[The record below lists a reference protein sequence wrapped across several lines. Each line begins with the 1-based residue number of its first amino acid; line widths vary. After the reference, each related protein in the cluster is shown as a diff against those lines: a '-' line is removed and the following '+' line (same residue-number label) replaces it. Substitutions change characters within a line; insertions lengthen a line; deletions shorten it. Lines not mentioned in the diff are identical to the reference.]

1 MSNITVEEALEFV
14 PPESRALLKGILA
27 RLGKPTTIPARE
39 MIVNC
44 LGDNTLTTDE
54 NLAVISLQFI
64 NRNKF
69 APKMNRL
76 ERCEV
81 LALYHAGFGRDVL
94 SKMYK
99 VDRRTIAHIYTPTS
113 PHYKAIRDER
123 IGLGPDK
130 FRETYLTPEVINKA
144 KQFLTD
150 MALPEANNRHANK
163 KQGVHIVKPPQCTYN
178 HRLVIQWVDAGD
190 HKGVTE
196 SGWYY
201 KDLDSDFPDDWFTAG
216 GPESLKNSLA
226 CYSAA
231 LADITDKL

>member
-1 MSNITVEEALEFV
+1 MTDITVGEAMEFV
-14 PPESRALLKGILA
+14 TPENRAILNGMLA
-27 RLGKPTTIPARE
+27 RMDKPVTLPAKE
-39 MIVNC
+39 MIASC
-44 LGDNTLTTDE
+44 LSDTTLTTDE

-69 APKMNRL
+69 APKMTRQ

-94 SKMYK
+94 ARLYK
-99 VDRRTIAHIYTPTS
+99 VDRRTIAHVYTPTS

-123 IGLGPDK
+123 MGIGTDK
-130 FRETYLTPEVINKA
+130 FRETYLTHDVVTRA
-144 KQFLTD
+144 KQFLFEAIT
-150 MALPEANNRHANK
+150 PEANNKYANK
-163 KQGVHIVKPPQCTYN
+163 KQGVHVVRPPQCTYD
-178 HRLVIQWVDAGD
+178 HRIIIQWVEADPP
-190 HKGVTE
+190 KIQV

-216 GPESLKNSLA
+216 GVDSLKNSLA

-231 LADITDKL
+231 IEDIGDKL